1 MVATDKYSPQTPC
14 KRLEC
19 APTQAVCAR
28 RPAAP
33 FCGIPYM
40 TDSLYLERLKQLSTR
55 LVSLQKP
62 IRILDAIKW
71 PQGIEQSFR
80 AQQGRELPALE
91 ADFYQ
96 RQQLAFDP
104 NNVSRLFKELKSD
117 VRRQL
122 GRDDA
127 LGKILQATIDQYQ
140 IVIELLGARGTHQ
153 FGHFSRMLYGSASDN
168 IRGDRKTLRQMGE
181 RLCHIFSLPA
191 VEHLNRPYTNHI
203 DAESAVTMLDARMR
217 DYFGADEVRVQISD
231 DIVSDASAGG
241 DRIKINRRSHFSE
254 LDIQVLEVHEGWVH
268 IGTTLN
274 GREQPWATWLSVGSP
289 RITAIQ
295 EGMAVLLETLTF
307 SSFPQRAR
315 RISDRVVAVDLA
327 EQGAD
332 FCEVYRY
339 FLDRGVSEHD
349 SYRVTQRVFRGGTL
363 AGGSVF
369 TKDISYVKGF
379 VENVNFIRSA
389 IQSGVPEII
398 PMLFV
403 GKVTLDDLPP
413 LYERY
418 LDGVIAGPKYLPPMF
433 KNLNGLYV
441 WFGFSSSMSEMNIAR
456 VQQHFNKLFQQL
468 PTATS
473 LQHPSLKFS
482 ADAELD

>member
-1 MVATDKYSPQTPC
+1 
-14 KRLEC
+14 
-19 APTQAVCAR
+19 
-28 RPAAP
+28 
-33 FCGIPYM
+33 M
-40 TDSLYLERLKQLSTR
+40 THSLYLERLKQLSTR

-71 PQGIEQSFR
+71 PHGIEQGFR
-80 AQQGRELPALE
+80 AQGGRELPALPS
-91 ADFYQ
+91 DFYE
-96 RQQLAFDP
+96 RQPLAFDP
-104 NNVSRLFKELKSD
+104 RNISQLLRELKQD
-117 VRRQL
+117 VRQQL
-122 GRDDA
+122 GRSDA

-140 IVIELLGARGTHQ
+140 IVIELLAARGTPQ
-153 FGHFSRMLYGSASDN
+153 FGYFSRQLYGSASDN
-168 IRGDRKTLRQMGE
+168 IRGDRKSLRQLGE
-181 RLCHIFSLPA
+181 RLCNIFSLPA

-203 DAESAVTMLDARMR
+203 DAENAVIQLNERMR
-217 DYFGADEVRVQISD
+217 HYFGPDEVRVQISD
-231 DIVSDASAGG
+231 EIVSDASAGG
-241 DRIKINRRSHFSE
+241 DRIKINRRAHFSE

-274 GREQPWATWLSVGSP
+274 GRAQPWATWLSVGSP

-339 FLDRGVSEHD
+339 FIERGVSEHD

-363 AGGSVF
+363 TGGSVF

-441 WFGFSSSMSEMNIAR
+441 WFGFSSSLSEMNIAR

-468 PTATS
+468 PSVAP
-473 LQHPSLKFS
+473 LHHHI
-482 ADAELD
+482 DAELD

>member
-1 MVATDKYSPQTPC
+1 
-14 KRLEC
+14 
-19 APTQAVCAR
+19 
-28 RPAAP
+28 
-33 FCGIPYM
+33 M
-40 TDSLYLERLKQLSTR
+40 TNTLYLERLKQLSTR

-71 PQGIEQSFR
+71 PQGIEQRFR
-80 AQQGRELPALE
+80 TQQGRELPALE

-96 RQQLAFDP
+96 RQKLGFDP
-104 NNVSRLFKELKSD
+104 DNVSQLLKELKSD

-127 LGKILQATIDQYQ
+127 LGKIMQATIDQYQ
-140 IVIELLGARGTHQ
+140 IVIELLRARGTDQ
-153 FGHFSRMLYGSASDN
+153 FGHFSRQLYGSAQDN

-203 DAESAVTMLDARMR
+203 NAEEAVTLLRARM
-217 DYFGADEVRVQISD
+217 DNYFGTGEVRVQISD

-241 DRIKINRRSHFSE
+241 DCIKINRRSNFSE

-332 FCEVYRY
+332 FCEVYNY
-339 FLDRGVSEHD
+339 FLNRGVSEHD

-363 AGGSVF
+363 TGGSVF
-369 TKDISYVKGF
+369 TKDLSYVKGF

-403 GKVTLDDLPP
+403 GKVTLDDLPL

-441 WFGFSSSMSEMNIAR
+441 WFGFSSSMSVMNIAR
-456 VQQHFNKLFQQL
+456 VQQHFNKLFHKL
-468 PTATS
+468 PLVTPVHDNS
-473 LQHPSLKFS
+473 
-482 ADAELD
+482 DAELD

>member
-1 MVATDKYSPQTPC
+1 
-14 KRLEC
+14 
-19 APTQAVCAR
+19 
-28 RPAAP
+28 
-33 FCGIPYM
+33 M
-40 TDSLYLERLKQLSTR
+40 TDPAYLERLKQLSTR

-71 PQGIEQSFR
+71 PAGIEQRFR
-80 AQQGRELPALE
+80 EQKGRELPALDK
-91 ADFYQ
+91 DFYQ
-96 RQQLAFDP
+96 RQKLAFEPDS
-104 NNVSRLFKELKSD
+104 VQQLFQELKRD

-140 IVIELLGARGTHQ
+140 IVIELLRHRGTDK
-153 FGHFSRMLYGSASDN
+153 FGYFSKQLYGSASDN
-168 IRGDRKTLRQMGE
+168 LRGDRKSLRQMGE
-181 RLCHIFSLPA
+181 KLCHIFSLPA

-203 DAESAVTMLDARMR
+203 GAEEAVKILHARMIE
-217 DYFGADEVRVQISD
+217 YFGAGEVRVQISD
-231 DIVSDASAGG
+231 EIVSDASAGG
-241 DRIKINRRSHFSE
+241 DCIKVNRRSFFSE
-254 LDIQVLEVHEGWVH
+254 LDLQVLEVHEGWVH
-268 IGTTLN
+268 IGTTLK

-332 FCEVYRY
+332 FCDVYKY
-339 FLDRGVSEHD
+339 FIERGITEHD

-363 AGGSVF
+363 TGGSVF

-379 VENVNFIRSA
+379 VEIVNFIRSA
-389 IQSGVPEII
+389 INSGVPEII

-403 GKVTLDDLPP
+403 GKVTLDDVPL

-418 LDGVIAGPKYLPPMF
+418 LEGVITGPKYLPPMF

-441 WFGFSSSMSEMNIAR
+441 WFGFSSGMSSIMNIAR
-456 VQQHFNKLFQQL
+456 VQQHFSKLFEKL
-468 PTATS
+468 PVPEHLYGTT
-473 LQHPSLKFS
+473 
-482 ADAELD
+482 DAEID

>member
-1 MVATDKYSPQTPC
+1 
-14 KRLEC
+14 
-19 APTQAVCAR
+19 
-28 RPAAP
+28 
-33 FCGIPYM
+33 M
-40 TDSLYLERLKQLSTR
+40 TDPLYLERLKQLSTR

-71 PQGIEQSFR
+71 PASIEQQFR
-80 AQQGRELPALE
+80 AQQGKELPALGD
-91 ADFYQ
+91 DFYLHQ
-96 RQQLAFDP
+96 KLAFEPD
-104 NNVSRLFKELKSD
+104 NVNRQLKELKSD

-140 IVIELLGARGTHQ
+140 IVIELLLARGTPQ
-153 FGHFSRMLYGSASDN
+153 FGHFSRLLYGSASDN
-168 IRGDRKTLRQMGE
+168 LRGDRKTLRQMGE

-203 DAESAVTMLDARMR
+203 SAETAVDILHERMV
-217 DYFGADEVRVQISD
+217 DYFGPGKVRVQISD

-241 DRIKINRRSHFSE
+241 DCIKLNRRALFSE
-254 LDIQVLEVHEGWVH
+254 LDLQVLEVHEGWVH

-289 RITAIQ
+289 RITGIQ

-339 FLDRGVSEHD
+339 FLERGISEHD

-363 AGGSVF
+363 TGGSVF

-403 GKVTLDDLPP
+403 GKVTLDDLPL

-418 LDGVIAGPKYLPPMF
+418 QEGVIAGPKYLPSMF

-441 WFGFSSSMSEMNIAR
+441 WFGFSSSLSAMNIAR
-456 VQQHFNKLFQQL
+456 VQQHFSKLFEKL
-468 PTATS
+468 PTVV
-473 LQHPSLKFS
+473 PSQP
-482 ADAELD
+482 AVDAELD

>member
-1 MVATDKYSPQTPC
+1 MSN
-14 KRLEC
+14 
-19 APTQAVCAR
+19 QA
-28 RPAAP
+28 
-33 FCGIPYM
+33 
-40 TDSLYLERLKQLSTR
+40 YLERLQALSTR

-71 PQGIEQSFR
+71 PAEMEATFHASG
-80 AQQGRELPALE
+80 GRILPAID

-96 RQQLAFDP
+96 RQKLSFDP
-104 NNVSRLFKELKSD
+104 DTVYQALKDLKND
-117 VRRQL
+117 VRTQL
-122 GRDDA
+122 GRGDA
-127 LGKILQATIDQYQ
+127 LGQILRATIDQYQ
-140 IVIELLGARGTHQ
+140 IVIELLRYRGQ
-153 FGHFSRMLYGSASDN
+153 PEFGHFSRLLYGSARDK
-168 IRGDRKTLRQMGE
+168 IRGDRKSLRQLGE
-181 RLCHIFSLPA
+181 RLCDIFSLPA
-191 VEHLNRPYTNHI
+191 ADHLHRPYSNHI
-203 DAESAVTMLDARMR
+203 DAEQAVDILLQRMNN
-217 DYFGADEVRVQISD
+217 YFGPGEVRVQISD

-241 DRIKINRRSHFSE
+241 DCIKINRRAHFSE
-254 LDIQVLEVHEGWVH
+254 LDLQVLEVHEGWVH

-274 GREQPWATWLSVGSP
+274 GRQQPWATWLSVGSP

-295 EGMAVLLETLTF
+295 EGMAVLMETLTF

-339 FLDRGVSEHD
+339 FIERGVSEHD

-363 AGGSVF
+363 TGGSVF

-403 GKVTLDDLPP
+403 GKVTLDDLPL

-418 LDGVIAGPKYLPPMF
+418 LEGVIAGPKYLPPMF
-433 KNLNGLYV
+433 KDLNGLYV
-441 WFGFSSSMSEMNIAR
+441 WFGFSSGMSVMNLAR
-456 VQQHFNKLFQQL
+456 VQQHFSKLFHQM
-468 PTATS
+468 PETAPLYTNNS
-473 LQHPSLKFS
+473 NI
-482 ADAELD
+482 DAELN

>member
-1 MVATDKYSPQTPC
+1 MANP
-14 KRLEC
+14 
-19 APTQAVCAR
+19 
-28 RPAAP
+28 
-33 FCGIPYM
+33 
-40 TDSLYLERLKQLSTR
+40 LYLERLKHLSTR

-71 PQGIEQSFR
+71 PAELEGRFR
-80 AQQGRELPALE
+80 ATGGTELPNID

-96 RQQLAFDP
+96 RQKLGFEPDTVYQL
-104 NNVSRLFKELKSD
+104 LKELKSD
-117 VRRQL
+117 VRHQL
-122 GRDDA
+122 GRSDA
-127 LGKILQATIDQYQ
+127 LGKILQSTIDQYQ
-140 IVIELLGARGTHQ
+140 IVIELLKHRGQ
-153 FGHFSRMLYGSASDN
+153 PEFGHFSRLLYGSAQDN

-203 DAESAVTMLDARMR
+203 PAEAAVGILRARMS
-217 DYFGADEVRVQISD
+217 DYFGAGEVRVQISD

-241 DRIKINRRSHFSE
+241 DCIKVNRRAFFSE
-254 LDIQVLEVHEGWVH
+254 LDLQVLEVHEGWVH

-327 EQGAD
+327 EQGAN

-339 FLDRGVSEHD
+339 FIDRGVSEHD

-363 AGGSVF
+363 TGGSVF

-403 GKVTLDDLPP
+403 GKVTLDDLPV
-413 LYERY
+413 LYERH
-418 LDGVIAGPKYLPPMF
+418 LEGVIAAPKYLPPMF

-441 WFGFSSSMSEMNIAR
+441 WFGFSSGISLMNIAR
-456 VQQHFNKLFQQL
+456 VQQHFSKLFDKL
-468 PTATS
+468 PMPAHLYPNNST
-473 LQHPSLKFS
+473 
-482 ADAELD
+482 DAEID

>member
-1 MVATDKYSPQTPC
+1 
-14 KRLEC
+14 
-19 APTQAVCAR
+19 
-28 RPAAP
+28 
-33 FCGIPYM
+33 M
-40 TDSLYLERLKQLSTR
+40 TNTLYLERLKQLSTR

-71 PQGIEQSFR
+71 PQGIEQRFR

-91 ADFYQ
+91 TDFYQ
-96 RQQLAFDP
+96 RQKLGFDP
-104 NNVSRLFKELKSD
+104 DNVSQLLKELKSD

-127 LGKILQATIDQYQ
+127 LGKIMQATIDQYQ
-140 IVIELLGARGTHQ
+140 IVIELLRARGTDQ
-153 FGHFSRMLYGSASDN
+153 FGHFSRQLYGSAQDN

-203 DAESAVTMLDARMR
+203 GAEEAVTMLRARMS
-217 DYFGADEVRVQISD
+217 DYFGPGEVRVQISD

-241 DRIKINRRSHFSE
+241 DCIKINRRSSFSE

-332 FCEVYRY
+332 FCEVYNY
-339 FLDRGVSEHD
+339 FLNRGVSEHD

-363 AGGSVF
+363 TGGSVF
-369 TKDISYVKGF
+369 TKDLSYVKGF

-403 GKVTLDDLPP
+403 GKVTLDDLPL

-441 WFGFSSSMSEMNIAR
+441 WFGFSSSMSVMNIAR
-456 VQQHFNKLFQQL
+456 VQQHFNKLFHKL
-468 PTATS
+468 PLVTPVPDNS
-473 LQHPSLKFS
+473 
-482 ADAELD
+482 DAELD

>member
-1 MVATDKYSPQTPC
+1 MSH
-14 KRLEC
+14 
-19 APTQAVCAR
+19 QA
-28 RPAAP
+28 
-33 FCGIPYM
+33 
-40 TDSLYLERLKQLSTR
+40 YLERLRQLSTR
-55 LVSLQKP
+55 LVALQKP

-71 PQGIEQSFR
+71 PSEFEARFR
-80 AQQGRELPALE
+80 AHDGRQLPAVNRAFYE
-91 ADFYQ
+91 AQ
-96 RQQLAFDP
+96 KLGFDP
-104 NNVSRLFKELKSD
+104 DTVYSALKELKSD
-117 VRRQL
+117 VRHQL
-122 GRDDA
+122 GRGDG
-127 LGKILQATIDQYQ
+127 LGKILQGTIDQYQ
-140 IVIELLGARGTHQ
+140 IVIELLRHRGTPE
-153 FGHFSRMLYGSASDN
+153 FGHFSRLLYGSAQDK

-191 VEHLNRPYTNHI
+191 VEHLYRPYNNDI
-203 DAESAVTMLDARMR
+203 NAEQAVVSLQERMNR
-217 DYFGADEVRVQISD
+217 YFAPGEVRVQISD

-241 DRIKINRRSHFSE
+241 DCIKINRRAHFSE
-254 LDIQVLEVHEGWVH
+254 LDLQVLEVHEGWVH

-274 GREQPWATWLSVGSP
+274 GRQQPWATWLSVGSP

-295 EGMAVLLETLTF
+295 EGMAVLMETLTF

-339 FLDRGVSEHD
+339 FIERGVSEHD

-363 AGGSVF
+363 SGGSVF

-403 GKVTLDDLPP
+403 GKVTLDDLPL

-418 LDGVIAGPKYLPPMF
+418 LEGVIAAPKYLPPMF
-433 KNLNGLYV
+433 RDLNGLYV
-441 WFGFSSSMSEMNIAR
+441 WFGFSSGMSVMNIAR
-456 VQQHFNKLFQQL
+456 VQQHFSKLFKQL
-468 PTATS
+468 PATEP
-473 LQHPSLKFS
+473 LYPAK
-482 ADAELD
+482 ADAEWD

>member
-1 MVATDKYSPQTPC
+1 MTAMTTPNPLQNIRQDIQSMHAYAIQDSTGMVK
-14 KRLEC
+14 
-19 APTQAVCAR
+19 
-28 RPAAP
+28 
-33 FCGIPYM
+33 
-40 TDSLYLERLKQLSTR
+40 
-55 LVSLQKP
+55 
-62 IRILDAIKW
+62 LDAMEN
-71 PQGIEQSFR
+71 PFSLSP
-80 AQQGRELPALE
+80 EL
-91 ADFYQ
+91 Q
-96 RQQLAFDP
+96 RQL
-104 NNVSRLFKELKSD
+104 
-117 VRRQL
+117 
-122 GRDDA
+122 
-127 LGKILQATIDQYQ
+127 
-140 IVIELLGARGTHQ
+140 
-153 FGHFSRMLYGSASDN
+153 
-168 IRGDRKTLRQMGE
+168 GE

-203 DAESAVTMLDARMR
+203 NAEEAVRMLDGRMR

-339 FLDRGVSEHD
+339 FLERGVSEHD

-363 AGGSVF
+363 TGGSVF

-403 GKVTLDDLPP
+403 GKVTLDDLPL

-441 WFGFSSSMSEMNIAR
+441 WFGFSSSLSEMNIAR

-468 PTATS
+468 P
-473 LQHPSLKFS
+473 S
-482 ADAELD
+482 ANPIHHNTDAELD

>member
-1 MVATDKYSPQTPC
+1 
-14 KRLEC
+14 
-19 APTQAVCAR
+19 
-28 RPAAP
+28 
-33 FCGIPYM
+33 M
-40 TDSLYLERLKQLSTR
+40 TDPLYLERLKQLSTR
-55 LVSLQKP
+55 LISLQKP

-71 PQGIEQSFR
+71 PASIEQQFR
-80 AQQGRELPALE
+80 AQQGKELPALGN
-91 ADFYQ
+91 DFYQ
-96 RQQLAFDP
+96 RQKLAFEPDT
-104 NNVSRLFKELKSD
+104 VSQLLKELKAD

-127 LGKILQATIDQYQ
+127 LGKILQATINQYQ
-140 IVIELLGARGTHQ
+140 IVIELLRARGTNR
-153 FGHFSRMLYGSASDN
+153 FGQFSRQLYGSASDN
-168 IRGDRKTLRQMGE
+168 LRGDRKTLRQMGE
-181 RLCHIFSLPA
+181 RLCQIFSLPA

-203 DAESAVTMLDARMR
+203 NAEDAVTMLRARMT
-217 DYFGADEVRVQISD
+217 DYFGEGEVRVQISD

-241 DRIKINRRSHFSE
+241 DCIKINRRAVFSE

-332 FCEVYRY
+332 FCEVYRH
-339 FLDRGVSEHD
+339 FLDRGISEHD

-363 AGGSVF
+363 TGGSVF

-389 IQSGVPEII
+389 IQSGIPEII

-403 GKVTLDDLPP
+403 GKVTLDDLPL

-418 LDGVIAGPKYLPPMF
+418 QEGVIAGPKYLPSMF

-441 WFGFSSSMSEMNIAR
+441 WFGFSSGISAMNIAR
-456 VQQHFNKLFQQL
+456 VQQHFSKLFEKL
-468 PTATS
+468 PSVTPT
-473 LQHPSLKFS
+473 QIVT
-482 ADAELD
+482 DAELD